1 VHQNESPEGL
11 DQLAYVLAGRV
22 IGSDGGTNRDP
33 AILRDFRRDR
43 VRLQYQLAAMRRI
56 QMTRRSGQLR
66 EPPKFFGFGFTA
78 FRFGVSRK
86 ELTFIAR
93 KCRAIA
99 VLVIVL

>member
-1 VHQNESPEGL
+1 MGAQIAIPPFF
-11 DQLAYVLAGRV
+11 V
-22 IGSDGGTNRDP
+22 ISDATE
-33 AILRDFRRDR
+33 
-43 VRLQYQLAAMRRI
+43 VRLQYQFAAMRRI

-86 ELTFIAR
+86 ELTFITR
-93 KCRAIA
+93 KCRATT